1 MLSIA
6 KCKAILEQGGA
17 SYTDE
22 EVKAIR
28 DLLYQFGYIDYASF
42 KERLQEEEG
51 SPVHARIDGRAG
63 ASGLDRKSVV

>member
-6 KCKAILEQGGA
+6 TCKAILEQDGA

-22 EVKAIR
+22 EVKEIR

-42 KERLQEEEG
+42 KEQLQEEE
-51 SPVHARIDGRAG
+51 SSLVHSGIDRGTG
-63 ASGLDRKSVV
+63 ASGV